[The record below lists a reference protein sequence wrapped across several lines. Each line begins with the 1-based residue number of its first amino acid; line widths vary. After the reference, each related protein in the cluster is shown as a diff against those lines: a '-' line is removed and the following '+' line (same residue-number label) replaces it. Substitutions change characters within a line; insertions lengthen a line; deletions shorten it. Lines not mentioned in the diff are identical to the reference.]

1 MNATAMNTA
10 DMNATDMNAE
20 DMNAAAAP
28 VDQTANAPAPANN
41 SSHGFP
47 FGVLG
52 LLGLIGL
59 FGVRK
64 ARG

>member
-1 MNATAMNTA
+1 
-10 DMNATDMNAE
+10 MNAE
-20 DMNAAAAP
+20 VMNAAAAP
-28 VDQTANAPAPANN
+28 EETPNAPAPAAPQPR
-41 SSHGFP
+41 SFP

-64 ARG
+64 VKG